1 MNFTLLPT
9 LACATCMGAPGHQ
22 NTIAAGNAIVV
33 MLWIL
38 VAMMFMVGG
47 FVFTLIRRARR
58 HAEVHGIPTAPDPM
72 DQFRQ
77 DTKADSALC

>member
-1 MNFTLLPT
+1 MNPLSI

-22 NTIAAGNAIVV
+22 TTIAAGNAIVV
-33 MLWIL
+33 MLWVL
-38 VAMMFMVGG
+38 VAITFMVGG
-47 FVFTLIRRARR
+47 FVFTLVRRARR

-77 DTKADSALC
+77 SSKPDSSVR